1 MAKIV
6 LPILLCW
13 IISGV
18 IFIIINAIWHI
29 FDSLEELNAASWVA
43 GGTLGI
49 ILYLIG
55 ENSEENNKKNNC
67 ALSSR
72 FVFFICGFYLFLQLI
87 NKPICPQHGLM
98 LARSMNCNFQWP
110 KKQKQN
116 TKRKEKEV
124 RTLQCLSKYSEK

>member
-55 ENSEENNKKNNC
+55 ENSEENNKKDNNE
-67 ALSSR
+67 
-72 FVFFICGFYLFLQLI
+72 
-87 NKPICPQHGLM
+87 NKD
-98 LARSMNCNFQWP
+98 
-110 KKQKQN
+110 
-116 TKRKEKEV
+116 
-124 RTLQCLSKYSEK
+124 